1 MKINTPESI
10 HNEMTVHS
18 AFSPTLPASPKGH
31 LSWTGLRGSS
41 RGLALARAAENA
53 DGPLIL
59 LVPDSRSATLLED
72 EIRFFLTSD
81 KLPVLHFPDWETLP
95 YDLFSPHQDIISERL
110 ASLCRL
116 PQLKRGILLVTVATA
131 MLRLCPRSY
140 LDANAFLLGVGEHL
154 DISAFRQRLEA
165 VGYRCVSQV
174 MEHGEFAV
182 RGSLIDLYPMGSEFP
197 FRIDLFDDE
206 VDSIRGFDPEN
217 QRSGDK
223 LDNLQLLPA
232 REFPLNEEGI
242 SDFRR
247 RWRAAFSGDP
257 MGHTVYREISTGVA
271 SAGIEYFLPLFFEH
285 SESLFEYLPAN
296 SIVVGL
302 EHSADATAVCWQEL
316 EERYEQR
323 GHDKERPL
331 LAPTGLALTV
341 DEFEA
346 VLSGFRRLD
355 IRTTEANAEIE
366 VQHFASRAP
375 VRMPVDGR
383 AEEPLALVHK
393 FIDDFQGRILF
404 VAESPG
410 RREMLLESFL
420 RARLPVQPTENWQQF
435 AAADNTLGITVAPL
449 EDGTVLEDPPL
460 AIVTETQLFGDR
472 AVQRRRR
479 RRRERDAE
487 GMVRNLGELH
497 INDPVVHESHGVGR
511 YHGLCTVE
519 AGGSKGEFLSLEYA
533 GGDRLYVPVQSLHLI
548 SRYTGCDPEHAPLH
562 KLGSPQWA
570 RARKKAAERV
580 CDVAAELL
588 DIYAQ
593 RMARKGHRY
602 QIETPLYEAFS
613 NEFPFEE
620 TPDQQAAIDAVIT
633 DMEGERPM
641 DRVACGDVGFGKT
654 EVALRATFVAVQDSR
669 QVAILVPT
677 TLLAQQHYQNFCDR
691 FADWPV
697 RVELLSRFR
706 SKKQQDAALEGL
718 ADGTV
723 DIVIGTHK
731 LLQKGINFKRLGLV
745 VIDEEHRFGVRQK
758 ERLKALRAEV
768 DVLTLTA
775 TPIPRTLNLALSGLR
790 DLSLITTAPQHRLSI
805 KTFVRPWDDALIREA
820 CLREIHRGGQ
830 IYFVHNRVEDI
841 ERIGEQL
848 AALVPEA
855 SLRIGHG
862 QMREK
867 ELEGVMMDFYHQ
879 RFNLLLC
886 TTIVE
891 SGIDIP
897 TANTIIINRADR
909 FGLAQLHQLRGRV
922 GRSHHRAYAFLLA
935 PDRRALK
942 ADAVKRLDAI
952 ESMED
957 LGMGFTLASH
967 DLEIRGAGELLGGE
981 QSGQIQE
988 IGYSLYTE
996 LMERA
1001 VAALKDGRH
1010 PELTQPLDHGPE
1022 VELGTPALIPEDY
1035 LPDVHARLVLYKRI
1049 AGANSAE
1056 TLRDLQI
1063 EMIDR
1068 FGLLPDA
1075 ARVLFRVTGLKL
1087 KSLPLGIQKMDLD
1100 NQGGYIQF
1108 ADNAAI
1114 DPGKIVELI
1123 AREPEKYRFSGNN
1136 RLRLEIEQ
1144 PEWEARAE
1152 MLEMLLDSLA
1162 LREAA

>member
-1 MKINTPESI
+1 MKTNTLKSTR
-10 HNEMTVHS
+10 NKMTENS
-18 AFSPTLPASPKGH
+18 TFSPTLPTSPKGH
-31 LSWTGLRGSS
+31 LCWTGLRGSS
-41 RGLALARAAENA
+41 RGLALARAAESA
-53 DGPLIL
+53 DGPLVL
-59 LVPDSRSATLLED
+59 LVPDSRSATVLED
-72 EIRFFLTSD
+72 EIRFFLSAD
-81 KLPVLHFPDWETLP
+81 SLPVLHFPDWETLP

-116 PQLKRGILLVTVATA
+116 PNLKRGILLVTVATA

-140 LDANAFLLGVGEHL
+140 LDANAFLLGVGERL
-154 DISAFRQRLEA
+154 DIDAFRQRLEA

-182 RGSLIDLYPMGSEFP
+182 RGSLIDLYPMGSEIP
-197 FRIDLFDDE
+197 YRIDLFDDE

-217 QRSGDK
+217 QRSSEK

-242 SDFRR
+242 AGFRS
-247 RWRAAFSGDP
+247 RWRAGFSGDP
-257 MGHTVYREISTGVA
+257 MGHTVYREVSAGVA
-271 SAGIEYFLPLFFEH
+271 PAGIEYFLPLFFEC
-285 SESLFEYLPAN
+285 SESLFDYLPAN
-296 SIVVGL
+296 SIMVSL
-302 EHSADATAVCWQEL
+302 EHSDDAARLCWQEL
-316 EERYEQR
+316 EERHEQR
-323 GHDKERPL
+323 GHDSERPL
-331 LAPTGLALTV
+331 LAPARLALTV
-341 DEFEA
+341 DEFETS
-346 VLSGFRRLD
+346 VSGFRRLD
-355 IRTTEANAEIE
+355 LRTAGANPEIE
-366 VQHFASRAP
+366 EQHFSSRAP
-375 VRMPVDGR
+375 ARLPVDGR

-393 FIDDFQGRILF
+393 FIDDFAGRILF
-404 VAESPG
+404 VSESPG

-420 RARLPVQPTENWQQF
+420 RARLPVQPTDNWQHF
-435 AAADNTLGITVAPL
+435 HEGDSRLAITVAPL
-449 EDGTVLEDPPL
+449 EDGTVLEDPAL
-460 AIVTETQLFGDR
+460 AIITEAQLFGDR

-497 INDPVVHESHGVGR
+497 ISDPVVHESHGVGR
-511 YHGLCTVE
+511 YHGLCTLE

-588 DIYAQ
+588 DIYA
-593 RMARKGHRY
+593 RRLARKGHRY
-602 QIETPLYEAFS
+602 RIETPLYEAFAS
-613 NEFPFEE
+613 EFPFEE
-620 TPDQQAAIDAVIT
+620 TPDQQAAIDAVFA

-654 EVALRATFVAVQDSR
+654 EVALRATFIAVQDSR

-706 SKKQQDAALEGL
+706 SKKQQDAAFEGL
-718 ADGTV
+718 TDGTV

-731 LLQKGINFKRLGLV
+731 LLQKGIEFKNLGLV

-758 ERLKALRAEV
+758 ERLKALRTEV

-790 DLSLITTAPQHRLSI
+790 DLSLIATAPEHRLSI

-841 ERIGEQL
+841 ERIAKQL
-848 AALVPEA
+848 TELVPEA

-862 QMREK
+862 QMPEK
-867 ELEGVMMDFYHQ
+867 ELESVMLDFYHQ

-935 PDRRALK
+935 PDRRALN

-988 IGYSLYTE
+988 IGYSMYTE
-996 LMERA
+996 LLERA

-1010 PELTQPLDHGPE
+1010 PELEQPLHHGPE
-1022 VELGTPALIPEDY
+1022 VDLGTPALIPEDY
-1035 LPDVHARLVLYKRI
+1035 LPDVHTRLVLYKRI
-1049 AGANSAE
+1049 AGADNME

-1068 FGLLPDA
+1068 FGLLPNA
-1075 ARVLFRVTGLKL
+1075 TRVLFRVTALKL
-1087 KSLPLGIQKMDLD
+1087 KSMSLGIRKMELAD
-1100 NQGGYIQF
+1100 QGGYIQF
-1108 ADNAAI
+1108 AENAMV

-1123 AREPEKYRFSGNN
+1123 TREPEKYRFSGSH
-1136 RLRLEIEQ
+1136 RLRLEIEH

-1152 MLEMLLDSLA
+1152 ALETLLDSLN

>member
-1 MKINTPESI
+1 MLLMNTELPVT
-10 HNEMTVHS
+10 HNIFAPS
-18 AFSPTLPASPKGH
+18 LPNPPKGH
-31 LSWTGLRGSS
+31 LCWTGLRGSS
-41 RGLALARAAENA
+41 RGLALARAAEQA

-59 LVPDSRSATLLED
+59 LLPDSRSATVLED
-72 EIRFFLTSD
+72 EIRFFLSSD
-81 KLPVLHFPDWETLP
+81 SLPILHFPDWETLP

-131 MLRLCPRSY
+131 MLRICPQSY
-140 LDANAFLLGVGEHL
+140 LDANAFLLGVGERL
-154 DISAFRQRLEA
+154 DLDAFRQRLET

-206 VDSIRGFDPEN
+206 IDSIRGFDPEN
-217 QRSGDK
+217 QRSSEK
-223 LDNLQLLPA
+223 LDGLQLLPA
-232 REFPLNEEGI
+232 REFPLNKDGI
-242 SDFRR
+242 AGFRS
-247 RWRAAFSGDP
+247 RWRATFSGDP
-257 MGHTVYREISTGVA
+257 MGHTVYREVSTGVA
-271 SAGIEYFLPLFFEH
+271 AAGIEYFLPLFFEH
-285 SESLFEYLPAN
+285 CESLLDYLPTS

-302 EHSADATAVCWQEL
+302 EHSAEAPAICWQEL
-316 EERYEQR
+316 EQRYEQR
-323 GHDKERPL
+323 GHDNERPL
-331 LAPTGLALTV
+331 LTPAGLALGA

-346 VLSGFRRLD
+346 VLNRFRRLD
-355 IRTTEANAEIE
+355 IRTAEINTE
-366 VQHFASRAP
+366 TAVQHFSSRAP
-375 VRMPVDGR
+375 VRLPVDGH

-393 FIDDFQGRILF
+393 FIDDFPGRILF
-404 VAESPG
+404 VAESAG
-410 RREMLLESFL
+410 RREVLLESFL
-420 RARLPVQPTENWQQF
+420 RARLPVQPTDNWQQF
-435 AAADNTLGITVAPL
+435 QGGDGRLAITVAPL
-449 EDGTVLEDPPL
+449 EDGTILEDPAL
-460 AIVTETQLFGDR
+460 AIVTESQLFGDR

-487 GMVRNLGELH
+487 TLVRNLGELH

-511 YHGLCTVE
+511 YHGLCTLE

-593 RMARKGHRY
+593 RQARKGHQYR
-602 QIETPLYEAFS
+602 IEVPLYETFA

-620 TPDQQAAIDAVIT
+620 TPDQQAAIDAVYA
-633 DMEGERPM
+633 DMAGERPM

-654 EVALRATFVAVQDSR
+654 EVALRATFIAVQDSR

-706 SKKQQDAALEGL
+706 SKKQQDVALEGL
-718 ADGTV
+718 AVGTV

-731 LLQKGINFKRLGLV
+731 LLQKGIEFKRLGLV
-745 VIDEEHRFGVRQK
+745 IIDEEHRFGVRQK
-758 ERLKALRAEV
+758 ERLKALRTEV

-790 DLSLITTAPQHRLSI
+790 DLSLIATAPQHRLSI

-830 IYFVHNRVEDI
+830 IYFIHNRVEDI
-841 ERIGEQL
+841 KRIAKQL
-848 AALVPEA
+848 TELVPEA
-855 SLRIGHG
+855 SLRVGHG

-867 ELEGVMMDFYHQ
+867 ELEGVMLDFYHQ

-996 LMERA
+996 LLERA

-1010 PELTQPLDHGPE
+1010 PELALPLDHGPE
-1022 VELGTPALIPEDY
+1022 VELGVPALIPDDY
-1035 LPDVHARLVLYKRI
+1035 LPDVHTRLVLYKRI
-1049 AGANSAE
+1049 AGAASSDA
-1056 TLRDLQI
+1056 LRDLQI

-1068 FGLLPDA
+1068 FGLLPNP
-1075 ARVLFRVTGLKL
+1075 ARVLFRVTVLKL
-1087 KSLPLGIQKMDLD
+1087 QSMSLGIRKMELGD
-1100 NQGGYIQF
+1100 QGGYIQF
-1108 ADNAAI
+1108 TENAAV
-1114 DPGKIVELI
+1114 DPGKLVELI
-1123 AREPEKYRFSGNN
+1123 GREPEKYRFSGSN
-1136 RLRLEIEQ
+1136 RLRLEIEH

-1152 MLEMLLDSLA
+1152 ALESLLAGLA
-1162 LREAA
+1162 LQEAA